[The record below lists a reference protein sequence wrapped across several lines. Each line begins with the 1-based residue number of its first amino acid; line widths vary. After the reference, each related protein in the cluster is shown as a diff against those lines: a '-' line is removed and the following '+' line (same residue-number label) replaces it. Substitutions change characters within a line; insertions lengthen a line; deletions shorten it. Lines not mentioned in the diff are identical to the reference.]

1 MELTQNGRDR
11 LIASIATSVVVLSS
25 VFLRFW
31 CKLLIKDGIHLD
43 DWVMLSTVPIYVIA
57 YASIIWG
64 IFNGGKGRPMSEL
77 VAAATLDPSPENTSV
92 VETYFKSLF
101 VCMCTS
107 PWGLAAIKISLCLW
121 YQRIFVTESF
131 RRKSTAVIAISVACL
146 ITSFIVD
153 LCICTPIS
161 RFWDPLQPGRCIN
174 GNLFFLLICI
184 GETLLDITVMVLP
197 VRAISFVQIPLKTK
211 LIVACIFLLG
221 GFAVITDLL
230 RIYYTYTSGIE
241 TNEALF
247 WGEVHTATAVL
258 CGNLPVYQP
267 IRARIGNGLSVIKSA
282 FESAFSRLQNERRK
296 RATAETRGDAGT
308 CAIGGRKSIS
318 ADSLNMRLNPNARQ
332 HIVIAWGSDS
342 SHDDMEL
349 PSRGIVH
356 TRNFEVV

>member
-1 MELTQNGRDR
+1 MELTQNGRER
-11 LIASIATSVVVLSS
+11 LIASIVTSVVVLSS

-43 DWVMLSTVPIYVIA
+43 DWVMLSTVPIYVIG

-92 VETYFKSLF
+92 VETYFKSVLGPPAAGT
-101 VCMCTS
+101 MHQRE
-107 PWGLAAIKISLCLW
+107 PLLPPHLHWGDAARCHGHGVARPSHII
-121 YQRIFVTESF
+121 RPNTPEDEAH
-131 RRKSTAVIAISVACL
+131 RRGHL
-146 ITSFIVD
+146 
-153 LCICTPIS
+153 
-161 RFWDPLQPGRCIN
+161 
-174 GNLFFLLICI
+174 
-184 GETLLDITVMVLP
+184 
-197 VRAISFVQIPLKTK
+197 
-211 LIVACIFLLG
+211 LLG

-230 RIYYTYTSGIE
+230 RIYYTYTSGVE

-267 IRARIGNGLSVIKSA
+267 IRTRIGNRLSVIKSA

-332 HIVIAWGSDS
+332 HIVIAWGSDL